1 MTGKKLSYIFNET
14 RMPKKEFLTL
24 RMSNKAKNILLLI
37 LAFLFFSIV
46 YQYFVKKDMTD
57 FGVCY
62 QSGQRIVKGESLYR
76 VLDGHLQYKYSPVSA
91 LFFSFFTLLPY
102 ELAKFIW
109 YLSELIFLFLSLIIS
124 YDILPSKLKKKGLVL
139 IFSFLVLVKFF
150 GREIE
155 LGQVNIFIFFLLLMM
170 IKSSLKKSDLEAG
183 LFLGFSLIFKPYGL
197 VFLPYFVLKKRFKLI
212 ASGFGTVLIGLI
224 LPMIFYGLSGNITAL
239 KEWRI
244 TLSHSTPGL
253 INHYDN
259 ASIFAFFLKIV
270 PDDSRELAFI
280 FIVCSGLI
288 IAFSF
293 LWMMI
298 LGKKENMHKPEVLEY
313 SFLFVVIPLFS
324 PLAWYYNYLYSI
336 LTIVFLINYV
346 GKFPKALKYVLI
358 ANLIIIGG
366 SLREVLRK
374 EAFRFYTGYSL
385 VVISYLIVLFHL
397 FYLRVRIKLES
408 KPKSD
413 L

>member
-1 MTGKKLSYIFNET
+1 
-14 RMPKKEFLTL
+14 MPKRKFLTL
-24 RMSNKAKNILLLI
+24 RMSGKTRNILLLI
-37 LAFLFFSIV
+37 LAFLFFSLI

-62 QSGQRIVKGESLYR
+62 QGGERIIKSETLYR
-76 VLDGHLQYKYSPVSA
+76 VSDGHLQYKYSPASA
-91 LFFSFFTLLPY
+91 AFFSLFTVFPY
-102 ELAKFIW
+102 EVAKYIW
-109 YLSELIFLFLSLIIS
+109 YLSELVFLFLSLFIS
-124 YDILPSKLKKKGLVL
+124 YDILPSKQKKKGLVL

-155 LGQVNIFIFFLLLMM
+155 LGQVNIFIFFLLIMM
-170 IKSSLKKSDLEAG
+170 VKALLHKKDVKGG

-197 VFLPYFVLKKRFKLI
+197 VFLPYFILKKRFKLI
-212 ASGFGTVLIGLI
+212 ASSLGTILIGLI
-224 LPMIFYGLSGNITAL
+224 LPAIYYGLKGNIAVLTSWQ
-239 KEWRI
+239 K
-244 TLSHSTPGL
+244 TLSQSTPGL
-253 INHYDN
+253 IDHYDN

-270 PDDSRELAFI
+270 PDESRGMAFI
-280 FIVCSGLI
+280 FIICSGLL

-298 LGKKENMHKPEVLEY
+298 LGKKENMNKPEVLEY
-313 SFLFVVIPLFS
+313 SFLFVLIPLFS

-336 LTIVFLINYV
+336 LTIVFLINYAD
-346 GKFPKALKYVLI
+346 KFPKVLKYVLI

-366 SLREVLRK
+366 SLREVLGK
-374 EAFRFYTGYSL
+374 DVFRFYTGYSL

-397 FYLRVRIKLES
+397 FYLRVRIKLGSE
-408 KPKSD
+408 PESD